1 MGRKRKL
8 LSEIS
13 SKHFKSK
20 FDCSKVKKKNV
31 RLSKQNALIS
41 QVFIN
46 NSIEIDSTRNTE
58 NECRL
63 QIQKPLPQSKT
74 NYLEYCTENVLRNE
88 NHIPSLIESVP
99 TIPTVLSE
107 NVTKSINRS
116 NLQSNEISLEICPNP
131 IVDKK
136 VTNNIIKG
144 LRLIALKKKIARTAI
159 NDILKLLKPV
169 FPHIPLDYRTILK
182 TPRKTKVRS
191 VIPGKYVHFELSSG
205 LIFKMNQLNIRD
217 RIIRLDF
224 FIDGVSIHVTS
235 KNKTFWI
242 ILARIYGFENSIIPI
257 GLYNGPRKPDDFDD
271 FLKPFVLELKSILDS
286 GIVINNITVKI
297 EVNNFTLD
305 TPARASTIGIIGHA
319 GYRSCVRCLCKGIR
333 VDHRMLFKSSD
344 SIERTDQMFKER
356 VDSRFHLRDS
366 LIEKE
371 LNIKMMTQFPLD
383 FLHVVC
389 LGLTRK
395 FFKKLVGPEKP
406 LFPKSRSIVDNIFEI
421 INETLPT
428 EIHRKFR
435 DIKDVS
441 TFKGHEWRIIL
452 LKIAP
457 VLFKT
462 ALSRKYFEHFLLL
475 TCAFS
480 ILCDAEMCIKYNNIA
495 HNMLKKFNLL
505 IETLYDESMYTPMVH
520 QSIHFAKEVL
530 NQYKPCDKFSTW
542 EFESYMTPIKDLIH
556 GPRLPLSQIYRR
568 ITEYFNCPDNL
579 LSEKNE
585 HTKGK
590 HFVYYQGFRIDTKD
604 CRDRFFLTKQKEVIV
619 ILKINDF
626 KEYKFTCRRLKMIDD
641 YFKTPIAASKLN
653 FFHARTQYFGDKFTI
668 DISKIERKL
677 ICMITE
683 KNNLF
688 FAPIRKFT

>member
-1 MGRKRKL
+1 MGRKKKL
-8 LSEIS
+8 LSEIG
-13 SKHFKSK
+13 SKYFKSK
-20 FDCSKVKKKNV
+20 FICSKVKKRNV
-31 RLSKQNALIS
+31 KLDKENALS
-41 QVFIN
+41 QVFVN
-46 NSIEIDSTRNTE
+46 NNTQSDSVVNTE
-58 NECRL
+58 SECRF
-63 QIQKPLPQSKT
+63 QIQKPFPQLKT
-74 NYLEYCTENVLRNE
+74 NCIEHCTENVLRNV
-88 NHIPSLIESVP
+88 NIIPSLIESVP

-107 NVTKSINRS
+107 NVNGSINRS
-116 NLQSNEISLEICPNP
+116 NLKSNKILSGICINP
-131 IVDKK
+131 IVDKN
-136 VTNNIIKG
+136 VTNNIIRG
-144 LRLIALKKKIARTAI
+144 LRIVVLKKKVARTAI

-169 FPHIPLDYRTILK
+169 FPNIPLDYRTILQ

-191 VIPGKYVHFELSSG
+191 VIPGKYVHFGLSSG
-205 LIFKMNQLNIRD
+205 LVFKMNQLNIRD

-242 ILARIYGFENSIIPI
+242 ILARIYGFERSIIPI

-271 FLKPFVLELKSILDS
+271 FLKSFVLELKTLLES
-286 GIVINNITVKI
+286 GIVLDNINVKI
-297 EVNNFTLD
+297 EINNFNLD

-319 GYRSCVRCLCKGIR
+319 GYRSCVRCLCKGKR
-333 VDHRMLFKSSD
+333 VDRRMLFKSSD

-356 VDSRFHLRDS
+356 GDLRFHSRDS

-371 LNIKMMTQFPLD
+371 LDIKMLTQFPLD

-389 LGLTRK
+389 LGVTRK
-395 FFKKLVGPEKP
+395 FFKKLVGTEKP
-406 LFPKSRSIVDNIFEI
+406 MFPKSRCVVDNIFEI

-435 DIKDVS
+435 DLKDVS

-462 ALSRKYFEHFLLL
+462 TLPRKYFEHFLLL

-480 ILCDAEMCIKYNNIA
+480 ILCDAEMCIKYNKIA
-495 HNMLKKFNLL
+495 HNMLKTFNFL
-505 IETLYDESMYTPMVH
+505 IEILYDESMYTPMVH

-579 LSEKNE
+579 LSENNE
-585 HTKGK
+585 NTTGK
-590 HFVYYQGFRIDTKD
+590 HFLNYQGFRIDTKN

-626 KEYKFTCRRLKMIDD
+626 KEYKFTCRRLKMIDE
-641 YFKTPIAASKLN
+641 YFKKPITASKLN
-653 FFHARTQYFGDKFTI
+653 FFHARTQYFGDKFI
-668 DISKIERKL
+668 INISQIERKL